1 MQQKLK
7 NGSNISHYKIVTQI
21 GVGGMG
27 EVYLA
32 EDTSLGRNVAI
43 KFLSDEFSDDQ
54 DALARFVTEAKAV
67 SALNHPNIL
76 TVHEIGEE
84 ENSRFIVTEFIE
96 GETIRSKL
104 EHEHRLPVDAV
115 LKTGAQVAA
124 ALAAAHQAGIIHRDI
139 KPENIM
145 IRTDGLAKVL
155 DFGLAKLTAGDEP
168 DVDRDAETKIL
179 TNTQAGMML
188 GTVAYMSPEQAR
200 GARLDVSTDIWSLGC
215 VLYEMLT
222 GEKAFHG
229 ESMADV
235 FADIIHK
242 EPTPVADQ
250 RSDSPRELDRMIGK
264 ALCKR
269 SEDRYGSMAEML
281 GDLKQIETKL
291 LVEAELGKSGEHF
304 DIAPAGQISDTAS
317 IAVLRFSDIS
327 TDKDGTY
334 FSDGLTE
341 EIIMNLSKLRELR
354 VVSHGYAVRFAKEGK
369 SYSQVASEL
378 GVRYLLD
385 GSVRRH
391 GKDLRITAQLVD
403 ATQDAYLWA
412 ETYRGTL
419 EDIFEIQEKVAVE
432 IVRGLQIGLS
442 PDEQQNLK
450 RRYTD
455 NTEAFQLYLQ
465 GRFFWNR
472 RSEGSIRTAIRYF
485 EKAIAIDDRYAL
497 AWAGIADSYS
507 LLGEY
512 GHIERKILYPKARA
526 AVEKAL
532 EIDDNLAEVHTS
544 LASLLMLSEWNWA
557 GAEREFMRAL
567 ELNPNYA
574 TAHHWYSGWLI
585 NMGRLDE
592 ALKMISRAADLD
604 PISQAIVKD
613 KGITLYYRRDY
624 EAAIELAETTL
635 ELDAEFATAHRLM
648 SLSLQGL
655 KRFDEAIDENARWG
669 ELTRNKLETMISL
682 AQIHAAAGNVNEAKQ
697 LISKAEKSRLRS
709 ENTNR
714 GRALIYAALGEAN
727 AAFEYLDKSF
737 AAREESLLSIKVD
750 PKFDAIRSDP
760 RLRELLQ
767 RMKLPV

>member
-1 MQQKLK
+1 MQTKLEH
-7 NGSNISHYKIVTQI
+7 GSIISHYRILSQI

-32 EDTSLGRNVAI
+32 EDTTLGRNVAI
-43 KFLSDEFSDDQ
+43 KFLSDEFSNDE

-76 TVHEIGEE
+76 TVHEIGED

-96 GETIRSKL
+96 GETLRAKL
-104 EHEHRLPVDAV
+104 GHEDQLSVDAA
-115 LKTGAQVAA
+115 LKIGGQVAE
-124 ALAAAHQAGIIHRDI
+124 ALAAAHAAGIIHRDI
-139 KPENIM
+139 KPDNIM
-145 IRTDGLAKVL
+145 IRSDGLVKVL
-155 DFGLAKLTAGDEP
+155 DFGIAKLVSADSSA
-168 DVDRDAETKIL
+168 VDHEAQTEL
-179 TNTQAGMML
+179 LAQTQAGMVI

-200 GARLDVSTDIWSLGC
+200 GRQIDVSTDIWSLGC
-215 VLYEMLT
+215 VLYEMLA
-222 GEKAFHG
+222 GKKAFHG

-235 FADIIHK
+235 LANVIHK
-242 EPTPVADQ
+242 DPQPIADQ
-250 RSDSPRELDRMIGK
+250 RADSPRELDRVIAR

-269 SEDRYGSMAEML
+269 SEDRYASMSEML
-281 GDLKQIETKL
+281 ADLKQIETKL
-291 LVEAELGKSGEHF
+291 LIQTELRRSGERF
-304 DIAPAGQISDTAS
+304 EVVPAEQPSGMAS

-327 TDKDGTY
+327 TDKDRTY

-354 VVSHGYAVRFAKEGK
+354 VVSHGFAVRFAKEGK
-369 SYSQVASEL
+369 SYPQVASEL

-403 ATQDAYLWA
+403 AASDAYLWA

-419 EDIFEIQEKVAVE
+419 DDIFEIQEKVAAE
-432 IVRGLQIGLS
+432 IVRGLQISLS

-472 RSEGSIRTAIRYF
+472 RSEDAIRTAIRYF
-485 EKAIAIDDRYAL
+485 EKAIAIDERYAL

-512 GHIERKILYPKARA
+512 GHIERKLLYPKARA

-532 EIDDNLAEVHTS
+532 EIDDGLAEVHTS
-544 LASLLMLSEWNWA
+544 LASLLMLNEWDWA
-557 GAEREFMRAL
+557 KSEREFMRAL

-574 TAHHWYSGWLI
+574 TAYHWYSGWLI

-613 KGITLYYRRDY
+613 KGITLYYRREY
-624 EAAIELAETTL
+624 EAAIELAKTTL
-635 ELDAEFATAHRLM
+635 ELDADFATAHRLM

-655 KRFDEAIDENARWG
+655 KRFDEAITENAKWG
-669 ELTRNKLETMISL
+669 ELTHNKLETMISL
-682 AQIHAAAGNVNEAKQ
+682 AQIQAAAGNVKEAKQ

-714 GRALIYAALGEAN
+714 GMALVSAALGETD
-727 AAFEYLDKSF
+727 AAFEWLDKSF
-737 AAREESLLSIKVD
+737 DAHEESLLSIKVD
-750 PKFDAIRSDP
+750 PKFDPIRSDP
-760 RLRELLQ
+760 RMAELLR